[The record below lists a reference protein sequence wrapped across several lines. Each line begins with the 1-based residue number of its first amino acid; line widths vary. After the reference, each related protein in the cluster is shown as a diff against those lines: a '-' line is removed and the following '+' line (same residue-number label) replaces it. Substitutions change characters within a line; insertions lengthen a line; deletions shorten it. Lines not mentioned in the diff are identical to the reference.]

1 MNQVEKYT
9 QEAINIANDNS
20 HGYSMENRWG
30 TPDYDCSSLVITVVD
45 NAGIPVKSKGAT
57 YTGNMLPVFLSCGFK
72 DVTDKCVLSTG
83 AGMMK
88 GDILLNVECHTGIY
102 IGDNKVVHARSS
114 EGNCMCGDQS
124 GNEIRTQCYW
134 NFPWNVVLRY
144 PCPVEVAD
152 CCTEQ
157 TQCKTPSYNCSMNN
171 KNYPDII
178 KYGDVG
184 EEVKQLQEK
193 LNKLGYNC
201 GEADGEYGKNTRE
214 AILKFQTQK
223 GLEADGEFGPLS
235 FAKLDSCYSAF
246 VGKEDCSCAAV
257 PGIAAPTGSAPTGS
271 VTVTQQQIENV
282 MKAGKNLWSSLK
294 SILNIS

>member
-30 TPDYDCSSLVITVVD
+30 APDYDCSSLVITVVED
-45 NAGIPVKSKGAT
+45 SGIPVKSRGAT
-57 YTGNMLPVFLSCGFK
+57 YTGNMLSVFLSCGFK
-72 DVTDKCVLSTG
+72 DVTDKCNLATG
-83 AGMMK
+83 DGMLR
-88 GDILLNVECHTGIY
+88 GDILLNIVNHTAIY
-102 IGDNKVVHARSS
+102 IGDKKIVHARSS
-114 EGNCMCGDQS
+114 EGCCMCGDQS

-134 NFPWNVVLRY
+134 NFPWDVVLRY
-144 PCPVEVAD
+144 PCPEEVPD
-152 CCTEQ
+152 CGAAPV
-157 TQCKTPSYNCSMNN
+157 QCKTPTYNTSRNN
-171 KNYPDII
+171 KNYPYII

-201 GEADGEYGKNTRE
+201 GEADGEYGRNTRD
-214 AILKFQTQK
+214 AIIKFQTQK

-246 VGKEDCSCAAV
+246 VGNDNDCCAPHV
-257 PGIAAPTGSAPTGS
+257 VETPPTGCAPTGS
-271 VTVTQQQIENV
+271 VTITPQQIDSIK
-282 MKAGKNLWSSLK
+282 KAGKNLWSSLK
-294 SILNIS
+294 GILNIS